1 MYRAA
6 TARMRPSPAVATFA
20 AALLAAAGA
29 RAQRIQSNDYV
40 IDFHRGPV
48 IGPGRAVGLAGAYSA
63 LVDGVDGASFNPAG
77 YGVRS
82 VGGLAWF
89 SPDVVLSLNFPQQNW
104 DNSGSAGRDY
114 DDFVV
119 AQLGVGLHFGEIG
132 FGYLATL
139 EGYTLAGRAAG
150 ERTVNVTVGTHHLGF
165 GMQFGGGEVAIGAGF
180 RIGSLSMQWSGGV
193 AGSTNTQLNF
203 LGASPEVGAVW
214 RPVGRP
220 FRLGMSF
227 RPEVVARSIELPD
240 RIAGVRRAPEGCAD
254 SEPGC
259 FVIPRSMNLPWE
271 FELGGSVVLGEL
283 RFNERWENLHTLRD
297 EFRARQLEDRALRAR
312 RHHAD
317 VEAITDPAERALR
330 ELDWQSAEARRQEH
344 EEAEDR
350 TFEWRWRADQRA
362 RWRDRPR
369 RYVLLSAAVVLYGP
383 VGRGVG
389 IDAFMSQVSRASGR
403 ELLASPRVGVET
415 EPWSNRLVLRAGSYI
430 EPSRFIDVGPRWH
443 VTAGMELRLFRWN
456 VFKIIDPVD
465 LKLTF
470 TMDFS
475 TNYIDWGFG
484 LGFWR

>member
-1 MYRAA
+1 MR
-6 TARMRPSPAVATFA
+6 TAVVVTTLA
-20 AALLAAAGA
+20 AALLAGA
-29 RAQRIQSNDYV
+29 PTSAQRLQSNDYV

-48 IGPGRAVGLAGAYSA
+48 LGPGRAVGLSGAYTS

-82 VGGLAWF
+82 TGSLAWF
-89 SPDVVLSLNFPQQNW
+89 NPDFVLSLNFPQQNW
-104 DNSGSAGRDY
+104 DNSGSAGRSY
-114 DDFVV
+114 DNFVV
-119 AQLGVGLHFGEIG
+119 AQLGVGLHFGEVG
-132 FGYLATL
+132 FGYLGTL
-139 EGYTLAGRAAG
+139 ENYTLAGRIPG
-150 ERTVNVTVGTHHLGF
+150 ERTVDITVGTHHLGF
-165 GMQFGGGEVAIGAGF
+165 GMQFGGGEVVLGAGL
-180 RIGSLSMQWSGGV
+180 RVGSLSMRWSGGV
-193 AGSTNTQLNF
+193 GADATAAQLNF

-214 RPVGRP
+214 RPVGRR

-240 RIAGVRRAPEGCAD
+240 RIAGVRRAPDGCTD
-254 SEPGC
+254 MEPGC

-317 VEAITDPAERALR
+317 IEALTDPAERTLR
-330 ELDWQSAEARRQEH
+330 ELEWQSAEAHRQEH
-344 EEAEDR
+344 EEAEDQ
-350 TFEWRWRADQRA
+350 TFEWRWRAEQRA

-369 RYVLLSAAVVLYGP
+369 RYVLISAGVVLYGP

-389 IDAFMSQVSRASGR
+389 MDAFVSQLSRSSGR
-403 ELLASPRVGVET
+403 QLLASPRLGVET
-415 EPWSNRLVLRAGSYI
+415 EPWSNRLVLRAGAYI
-430 EPSRFIDVGPRWH
+430 EPSRFEDVGPRWH
-443 VTAGMELRLFRWN
+443 VTAGVELRLFRWN

-475 TNYIDWGFG
+475 TNYTDWGFG
-484 LGFWR
+484 VGFWR